1 MRTRRLPTGGLASL
15 AVVLSALAV
24 VVVAAA
30 PGPRTLVKHEVRVV
44 TVTRT
49 THQPR
54 LHHATRRRHHH
65 RPTGTLV
72 DVGDRTA
79 RRAASAEP
87 STHRAAT
94 GATRSTAS
102 PPASSTT
109 TTSAPVTTTT
119 MPAPPAAPTSRR
131 GTFAGGRT
139 TATERLGAVR
149 SVTVS
154 VPTGIRVTLSVT
166 CGFATSSTTSF
177 TSATVRV
184 QGGGAACV
192 ATFTVPTSSP
202 QPAPWRLVAS

>member
-49 THQPR
+49 THRPHR
-54 LHHATRRRHHH
+54 HHATRRRDHH

-72 DVGDRTA
+72 DVGDRST
-79 RRAASAEP
+79 RRAPNDEP
-87 STHRAAT
+87 PTHRAASDST
-94 GATRSTAS
+94 PSTA
-102 PPASSTT
+102 PPSTSSTT
-109 TTSAPVTTTT
+109 TTSVPVTTTT
-119 MPAPPAAPTSRR
+119 RPAPQAAPTSRR

-139 TATERLGAVR
+139 TATERLGAIR

-154 VPTGIRVTLSVT
+154 FPTGIRVTLSVT

-177 TSATVRV
+177 TSATVHV

-192 ATFTVPTSSP
+192 ATFTVPASSP